1 MDDSL
6 SLRHFKILWI
16 HCYYGWVKISRGC
29 GYRLGNNLDLDGK
42 YLKIG
47 SFRILLDVRVRSL
60 SLEENGKAYGFEIKG
75 GSPVMTEA
83 QVRYALKI
91 GERELRSIRTPPKCG
106 V

>member
-1 MDDSL
+1 MTDFPSI
-6 SLRHFKILWI
+6 RHFKILWI
-16 HCYYGWVKISRGC
+16 HCYYGWVKISPGT

-47 SFRILLDVRVRSL
+47 SFRILLDVQAHSCT
-60 SLEENGKAYGFEIKG
+60 LEENGKAYGFEIKG

-91 GERELRSIRTPPKCG
+91 GEKELRSIRTPHKCG